1 MAIFR
6 GYRSVQRP
14 ISNSSITLLTKVK
27 LENKGD
33 EKCGKRGN
41 KWGNRRGRSWGLE
54 VKGIV
59 DVLEFLGAEAKVA
72 AGNHWGAMVENLG
85 ELDECHFA
93 MLARRVDNLAT
104 KGLTEAV
111 TAKVFDIKVISML
124 DAFKMAIYHLRRD
137 YRSCV
142 VEEAKF
148 VVVLNIKGVITFAD
162 MSLKCAIYLDVAAFS
177 GLLLDD

>member
-1 MAIFR
+1 MKS
-6 GYRSVQRP
+6 GG
-14 ISNSSITLLTKVK
+14 KG
-27 LENKGD
+27 ENGG
-33 EKCGKRGN
+33 ENGER
-41 KWGNRRGRSWGLE
+41 WGRSGGLE
-54 VKGIV
+54 VKSIV

>member
-1 MAIFR
+1 M
-6 GYRSVQRP
+6 G
-14 ISNSSITLLTKVK
+14 
-27 LENKGD
+27 EG
-33 EKCGKRGN
+33 
-41 KWGNRRGRSWGLE
+41 GNRRGRKWGRSGGLKIE
-54 VKGIV
+54 GIV

-85 ELDECHFA
+85 ELDERHFA
-93 MLARRVDNLAT
+93 MLSCRVDNLAT
-104 KGLTEAV
+104 KGLTETVA
-111 TAKVFDIKVISML
+111 AKVFDIKVVSML

-162 MSLKCAIYLDVAAFS
+162 MLLKCAIYLYIATFA
-177 GLLLDD
+177 GLFFDD

>member
-1 MAIFR
+1 M
-6 GYRSVQRP
+6 
-14 ISNSSITLLTKVK
+14 K

-33 EKCGKRGN
+33 EKWGKGGINGGENGER
-41 KWGNRRGRSWGLE
+41 WGRSGGLE
-54 VKGIV
+54 IEGIV

-85 ELDECHFA
+85 ELDERHFA
-93 MLARRVDNLAT
+93 MLARRVDNLTT

-111 TAKVFDIKVISML
+111 AAKVFDIKVISML

>member
-1 MAIFR
+1 MGER
-6 GYRSVQRP
+6 
-14 ISNSSITLLTKVK
+14 
-27 LENKGD
+27 
-33 EKCGKRGN
+33 
-41 KWGNRRGRSWGLE
+41 GNRRGRKWGRSGGLKIE
-54 VKGIV
+54 GIV

-72 AGNHWGAMVENLG
+72 AGNHWGAMVENLRKF
-85 ELDECHFA
+85 DECHFA
-93 MLARRVDNLAT
+93 MLSSRVDNLAT
-104 KGLTEAV
+104 KGLTETVA
-111 TAKVFDIKVISML
+111 AKVFDIKVVSML

-137 YRSCV
+137 NCSCV

>member
-1 MAIFR
+1 M
-6 GYRSVQRP
+6 G
-14 ISNSSITLLTKVK
+14 
-27 LENKGD
+27 E
-33 EKCGKRGN
+33 
-41 KWGNRRGRSWGLE
+41 KWGLKIE
-54 VKGIV
+54 GIV

-72 AGNHWGAMVENLG
+72 AGNHWGAMVENLRKF
-85 ELDECHFA
+85 DECHFA
-93 MLARRVDNLAT
+93 MLACRVDNLTT
-104 KGLTEAV
+104 KGLAETVA
-111 TAKVFDIKVISML
+111 AKVFDIKVVSML

-162 MSLKCAIYLDVAAFS
+162 MSLKCGIYLDVAAFS